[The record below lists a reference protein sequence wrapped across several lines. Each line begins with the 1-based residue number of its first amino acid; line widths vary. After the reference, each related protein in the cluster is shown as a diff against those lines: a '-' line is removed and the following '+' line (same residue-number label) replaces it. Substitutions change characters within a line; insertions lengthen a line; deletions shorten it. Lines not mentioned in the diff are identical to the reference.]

1 MPNRYQAVSAKLAS
15 FDGILHTDTVKLNS
29 DTVKGA
35 AMALTELE
43 VKKAKASAKP
53 QKLADGG
60 GMYLLIQT
68 SGSKCWRV
76 DYRFAGKRKT
86 LAIGV
91 YPDITLS
98 QARERREEA
107 RKLLANGGDP
117 SAIKKAA
124 KQAIQKTSQATSNS
138 FATLAAEF
146 HKVKSP
152 MWTEGHAKQ
161 WMGNLEKYALPVIGD
176 RPIADIEP
184 MELVGIMRTVE
195 TNGTFETR
203 DRLLQTMGAVFK
215 YAIATGRAKY
225 NPAEIR
231 MALADR
237 PKVEHFACIAPAEL
251 PEFLRAVSVYQDLDK
266 VSPIAIAALRLLML
280 TTTRT
285 SEVRFSKWADFDL
298 DVGCW
303 VIPEEQTG
311 RKGKKGKRNPHAV
324 PLCAQAVAILRDL
337 YPVTGQG
344 EFVFPNRNSTGRVIS
359 ENTVLKIIETI
370 GYKGKMTGHG
380 FRSLAR
386 SILGDMGHRWE
397 VLEAMLSHAL
407 VNQTAA
413 AYVRT
418 TYFEERRG
426 IMQQWADYLDKVE
439 AGAEVIPLRA

>member
-1 MPNRYQAVSAKLAS
+1 
-15 FDGILHTDTVKLNS
+15 
-29 DTVKGA
+29 
-35 AMALTELE
+35 MALTELE
-43 VKKAKASAKP
+43 VKKTKATDKP
-53 QKLADGG
+53 QKLSDGG

-68 SGSKCWRV
+68 SSSKCWRM

-91 YPDITLS
+91 YPDVTLT

-117 SAIKKAA
+117 SAIKKAS
-124 KQAIQKTSQATSNS
+124 KQANQKSLQETSNS
-138 FATLAAEF
+138 FSMLAAEL
-146 HKVKSP
+146 HKIKSP

-161 WMGNLEKYALPVIGD
+161 WMGNLEKYALPAIGD
-176 RPIADIEP
+176 RPITDIES
-184 MELVGIMRTVE
+184 MEIVGIMRTIE
-195 TNGTFETR
+195 TSGTFETR
-203 DRLLQTMGAVFK
+203 DRLLQTISAVFK

-237 PKVEHFACIAPAEL
+237 PKVEHFASIAPAEL
-251 PEFLRAVSVYQDLDK
+251 PEFLRAVTSYQNLDK

-298 DVGCW
+298 DAGCW
-303 VIPEEQTG
+303 IIPAEQIG
-311 RKGKKGKRNPHAV
+311 RKGKGDKRNPHAV
-324 PLCAQAVAILRDL
+324 PLCSQAVKILRNL
-337 YPVTGQG
+337 YPITGQG
-344 EFVFPNRNSTGRVIS
+344 EYVFPNRNSAGRVIS

-386 SILGDMGHRWE
+386 SILGEMGHRWE

-439 AGAEVIPLRA
+439 SGAKVIPLRA

>member
-1 MPNRYQAVSAKLAS
+1 
-15 FDGILHTDTVKLNS
+15 
-29 DTVKGA
+29 
-35 AMALTELE
+35 MALTELE
-43 VKKAKASAKP
+43 VKKAKPTDKHK
-53 QKLADGG
+53 KLFDGG
-60 GMYLLIQT
+60 GMYLMVHT
-68 SGSKCWRV
+68 NGSKYWRLS
-76 DYRFAGKRKT
+76 YRFGGKQKT
-86 LAIGV
+86 LALGV
-91 YPDITLS
+91 YPDIGLAE
-98 QARERREEA
+98 ARQRREQA
-107 RKLLANGGDP
+107 RKLLANDTDP
-117 SAIKKAA
+117 GAVKQAQKAA
-124 KQAIQKTSQATSNS
+124 KIEAVSNS

-152 MWTEGHAKQ
+152 MWTAGHAKQ

-176 RPIADIEP
+176 RAITDIEP

-203 DRLLQTMGAVFK
+203 DRLLQTIGAVFK

-231 MALADR
+231 MALTDR
-237 PKVEHFACIAPAEL
+237 PKVEHFACIAPVEL
-251 PEFLRAVSVYQDLDK
+251 PQFLRTVSAYQAKEK
-266 VSPIAIAALRLLML
+266 VSPIAITALRLLML

-298 DVGCW
+298 DAGCW

-324 PLCAQAVAILRDL
+324 PLCTQAVKILRDL
-337 YPVTGQG
+337 YPITGQG
-344 EFVFPNRNSTGRVIS
+344 EYVFPNRNSTGRVIS

-386 SILGDMGHRWE
+386 SILGEMGHRWE

-439 AGAEVIPLRA
+439 AGADIIPLRA

>member
-1 MPNRYQAVSAKLAS
+1 MSKRYQAISFKLAS
-15 FDGILHTDTVKLNS
+15 FDGILHTYTVTKS
-29 DTVKGA
+29 FDTVKGA
-35 AMALTELE
+35 IMALTELA
-43 VKKAKASAKP
+43 VKKAKAADKP

-68 SGSKCWRV
+68 SGSKCWRM

-91 YPDITLS
+91 YPDVGLVE
-98 QARERREEA
+98 ARERREQA

-124 KQAIQKTSQATSNS
+124 KQTIQKSLQATSNN

-152 MWTEGHAKQ
+152 MWTSGHAKQ
-161 WMGNLEKYALPVIGD
+161 WLGNLEKYALPVIGN
-176 RPIADIEP
+176 RPITEIEP

-203 DRLLQTMGAVFK
+203 DRLLQSIGAVFK

-237 PKVEHFACIAPAEL
+237 PKVEHFPCITTAEAPA
-251 PEFLRAVSVYQDLDK
+251 FLHAITVYQNMDK

-280 TTTRT
+280 TATRT
-285 SEVRFSKWADFDL
+285 SEVRFSKWVDFDL
-298 DVGCW
+298 DAGCW
-303 VIPEEQTG
+303 VIPEEQIG
-311 RKGKKGKRNPHAV
+311 RKGKIGKRKPHAV
-324 PLCAQAVAILRDL
+324 PLSDQAVAILRGL
-337 YPVTGQG
+337 YPITGLG
-344 EFVFPNRNSTGRVIS
+344 EYVFPNRNSTGRVIS

-386 SILGDMGHRWE
+386 TVLGNMGHRWE
-397 VLEAMLSHAL
+397 VLEAVLSHAL
-407 VNQTAA
+407 TNETAA
-413 AYVRT
+413 AYIRT

-426 IMQQWADYLDKVE
+426 IMQQWADYLAKVE

>member
-1 MPNRYQAVSAKLAS
+1 
-15 FDGILHTDTVKLNS
+15 
-29 DTVKGA
+29 
-35 AMALTELE
+35 MALTELE
-43 VKKAKASAKP
+43 VRKSKP
-53 QKLADGG
+53 TDKQQKLSDGG
-60 GMYLLIQT
+60 GLYLLIHPNGGKYWQMA
-68 SGSKCWRV
+68 
-76 DYRFAGKRKT
+76 YRFGGKQKT
-86 LAIGV
+86 LSLGI
-91 YPDITLS
+91 YPDISLAD
-98 QARERREEA
+98 ARGRREQA
-107 RKLLANGGDP
+107 RKLLANDADP
-117 SAIKKAA
+117 GAIKQAQKAA
-124 KQAIQKTSQATSNS
+124 KIEAVDNS

-146 HKVKSP
+146 HKIKSP
-152 MWTEGHAKQ
+152 MWTTGHAKQ
-161 WMGNLEKYALPVIGD
+161 WMVNMEKYALPIIGD
-176 RPIADIEP
+176 RPIAGIES

-203 DRLLQTMGAVFK
+203 DRLLQTIGAVFK

-251 PEFLRAVSVYQDLDK
+251 PKFLRAITDYQNMAK
-266 VSPIAIAALRLLML
+266 VSPIAISAFRLLML

-285 SEVRFSKWADFDL
+285 SEVRFSKWEDFDL
-298 DVGCW
+298 DAGCW

-311 RKGKKGKRNPHAV
+311 RKGKIGRRNPHAV
-324 PLCAQAVAILRDL
+324 PLSAQAVKILRDL
-337 YPVTGQG
+337 YPVTGTG
-344 EFVFPNRNSTGRVIS
+344 EYVFPNRNSAGRVIS

-370 GYKGKMTGHG
+370 GYKSKMTGHG

-386 SILGDMGHRWE
+386 SILGEMGHRWE

-407 VNQTAA
+407 ENQTAA

-426 IMQQWADYLDKVE
+426 IMQQWADYLDKIE

>member
-1 MPNRYQAVSAKLAS
+1 MK
-15 FDGILHTDTVKLNS
+15 K
-29 DTVKGA
+29 
-35 AMALTELE
+35 LTEMAI
-43 VKKAKASAKP
+43 KKAKPEAKAY
-53 QKLADGG
+53 KMADGG
-60 GMYLLIQT
+60 GMYLLVQPT
-68 SGSKCWRV
+68 GSKWWRLK
-76 DYRFAGKRKT
+76 YRIGGKEKM
-86 LAIGV
+86 LSIGV
-91 YPDITLS
+91 YPDVTLS
-98 QARERREEA
+98 EARDRREQA

-124 KQAIQKTSQATSNS
+124 KQTIQKSLQATSNS
-138 FATLAAEF
+138 FASLAAEL

-152 MWTEGHAKQ
+152 MWTAGHAKQ
-161 WMGNLEKYALPVIGD
+161 WMGNLEKYALPIIGD
-176 RPIADIEP
+176 RPIAEIEP

-195 TNGTFETR
+195 KSGTFETR
-203 DRLLQTMGAVFK
+203 DRLLQSINAVFK

-251 PEFLRAVSVYQDLDK
+251 PEFLRAVTAYQNMDK

-298 DVGCW
+298 DAGCW

-311 RKGKKGKRNPHAV
+311 RKGKMGKRNPHAV
-324 PLCAQAVAILRDL
+324 PLCTQAVKILRDL

-344 EFVFPNRNSTGRVIS
+344 EYVFPNRNSAGRVIS

-370 GYKGKMTGHG
+370 GYKGRMTGHG

-426 IMQQWADYLDKVE
+426 IMQQWADYLDKLKN
-439 AGAEVIPLRA
+439 GADVIPLHGNAA

>member
-1 MPNRYQAVSAKLAS
+1 MSK
-15 FDGILHTDTVKLNS
+15 
-29 DTVKGA
+29 
-35 AMALTELE
+35 LTE
-43 VKKAKASAKP
+43 VAIKKAKPEAKAY
-53 QKLADGG
+53 KMADGG
-60 GMYLLIQT
+60 GMYLLVQPT
-68 SGSKCWRV
+68 GSKWWRLK
-76 DYRFAGKRKT
+76 YRFLGVEK
-86 LAIGV
+86 LLSLGV
-91 YPDITLS
+91 YPDVTLS
-98 QARERREEA
+98 EARDRREQA
-107 RKLLANGGDP
+107 RKLLANDTDP
-117 SAIKKAA
+117 SAIKQAA
-124 KQAIQKTSQATSNS
+124 KQEKQKTLQVAANS
-138 FATLAAEF
+138 FANLAAEF

-152 MWTEGHAKQ
+152 MWTAGHAKQ
-161 WMGNLEKYALPVIGD
+161 WMGNLEKYALPIIGD
-176 RPIADIEP
+176 RPITDIEP

-203 DRLLQTMGAVFK
+203 DRLLQTIGAVFK

-251 PEFLRAVSVYQDLDK
+251 PEFLRAVSAYQIKEK

-298 DVGCW
+298 DAGCW
-303 VIPEEQTG
+303 VIPAEQIG
-311 RKGKKGKRNPHAV
+311 RKGKGDKRNPHAV
-324 PLCAQAVAILRDL
+324 PLCAQAVKILRDL
-337 YPVTGQG
+337 YPITGQS
-344 EFVFPNRNSTGRVIS
+344 EYVFPNRNSTGRVIS

-386 SILGDMGHRWE
+386 SILGDMGYRWE